1 MTEARGSRKCVAMG
15 RFPKLD
21 LRQVS
26 DVSNYV
32 RICDLFTK
40 MISEK
45 NLTDGE
51 VLPGENVFA
60 AYFNTS
66 RATIRRAFR
75 HLEEDG
81 FLVKRQGKGTVVS
94 YSAFSDQKL
103 IQWCHNV
110 GYENCT
116 REVTAIRLTY
126 EPEFSGEFL
135 SSRLNLKMGTK
146 ITVFYLSF
154 FSEAELVG
162 NCVAMIP
169 DDFLARALP
178 ADCDEENLRLFLLSG
193 IYESVRMTE
202 TSIQALSASDKEDQ
216 RIPMLKEKIVLNVQE
231 FLFDSNCKP
240 IALCNYYLK
249 SDCYRLPLNRRTK
262 VDLDKG

>member
-1 MTEARGSRKCVAMG
+1 MTETRDSRKRVAVG

-21 LRQVS
+21 FCQVS

-45 NLTDGE
+45 ILIDGE
-51 VLPGENVFA
+51 ILPGENVFA

-94 YSAFSDQKL
+94 YSEFSDQKL

-116 REVTAIRLTY
+116 RAITDIRITY
-126 EPEFSGEFL
+126 ESEFSGEFL
-135 SSRLNLKMGTK
+135 SARLNLKTGTK
-146 ITVFYLSF
+146 FTVFYLSF

-162 NCVAMIP
+162 NCVVMIP
-169 DDFLARALP
+169 DDFLERALP
-178 ADCDEENLRLFLLSG
+178 ADRSEENLRRFLLSG
-193 IYESVRMTE
+193 IY
-202 TSIQALSASDKEDQ
+202 
-216 RIPMLKEKIVLNVQE
+216 
-231 FLFDSNCKP
+231 
-240 IALCNYYLK
+240 
-249 SDCYRLPLNRRTK
+249 
-262 VDLDKG
+262 